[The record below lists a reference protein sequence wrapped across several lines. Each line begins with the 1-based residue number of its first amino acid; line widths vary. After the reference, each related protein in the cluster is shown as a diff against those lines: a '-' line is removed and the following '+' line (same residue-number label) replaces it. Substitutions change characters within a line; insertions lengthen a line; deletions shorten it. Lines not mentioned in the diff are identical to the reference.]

1 MNANAAGKEALV
13 TYERRGLVGLIT
25 LNRPEKLNA
34 MNSAVWE
41 AIGGAVDAAGQDAEA
56 RVVLLRGAGKSFSAG
71 LDLSPENQVL
81 STITNQPSASQKVKF
96 YEELKHFQDIHDN
109 LERLR
114 QPTIGVIHGNCL
126 GAGLELALCCDF
138 RLCSSDAKFALP
150 EAKFAIITDVGG
162 LQRLP
167 KVVGRAHAREMAFR
181 GNRIDAD
188 RALAIGLVNHVYPD
202 KETLDSA
209 AEQMALEIAQNAP
222 LAVQGAKDVFLYSEE
237 APSGRALDYNAAK
250 SSMILPSEDLM
261 EAISAYLQKR
271 DAQFKGA

>member
-1 MNANAAGKEALV
+1 MDANATGKEGLV
-13 TYERRGLVGLIT
+13 MYERRGPIGFIT

-41 AIGGAVDAAGQDAEA
+41 AVGGAVDKAGQDTEA

-96 YEELKHFQDIHDN
+96 YEEVRHFQGIHDN

-138 RLCSSDAKFALP
+138 RLCSADAKFALP

-181 GNRIDAD
+181 GNRIGAD
-188 RALAIGLVNHVYPD
+188 HALAIGLVNHIYPD
-202 KETLDSA
+202 KETLDRA
-209 AEQMALEIAQNAP
+209 AEEMALEIAGNAP
-222 LAVQGAKDVFLYSEE
+222 LAVQGAKDVFLYGEE
-237 APSGRALDYNAAK
+237 ASSERALDYNAAK

-261 EAISAYLQKR
+261 EAMSAYLQKR

>member
-1 MNANAAGKEALV
+1 MGFRINEKTLSSALSGEIRSMDANATGKEGLV
-13 TYERRGLVGLIT
+13 TYERRGPIGFIT

-34 MNSAVWE
+34 MNSALWE
-41 AIGGAVDAAGQDAEA
+41 AVGVAVDAAGQDTEA

-81 STITNQPSASQKVKF
+81 SSIMNQPSASQKVKF
-96 YEELKHFQDIHDN
+96 YEELKHIQGIHDN

-138 RLCSSDAKFALP
+138 RLCSADAKFALP

-167 KVVGRAHAREMAFR
+167 KVVGRGHAREIAFRGHRFDSGRAKAINLVNDVYPDQGTLEAKAREMA
-181 GNRIDAD
+181 
-188 RALAIGLVNHVYPD
+188 
-202 KETLDSA
+202 E
-209 AEQMALEIAQNAP
+209 EIASNSP
-222 LAVQGAKDVFLYSEE
+222 LGVQGATEV
-237 APSGRALDYNAAK
+237 
-250 SSMILPSEDLM
+250 
-261 EAISAYLQKR
+261 
-271 DAQFKGA
+271 